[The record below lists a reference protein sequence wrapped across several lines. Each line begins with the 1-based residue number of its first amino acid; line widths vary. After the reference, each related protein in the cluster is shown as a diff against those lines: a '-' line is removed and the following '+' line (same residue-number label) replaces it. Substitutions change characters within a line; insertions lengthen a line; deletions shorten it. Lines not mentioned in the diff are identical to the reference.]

1 MKQKIDI
8 TTWNRKEH
16 FEFFSKF
23 EEPFFGTTIQ
33 FDCTNAYHKAKDLGV
48 SFFVYYLHKTIV
60 AVNKIENFR
69 FRIENEN
76 VYLFDKI
83 NASAT
88 ILRDDKTFGFS
99 EIEYDENLD
108 VFIKNYS
115 NEATR
120 VQNTPGL
127 FTKEYNENI
136 IHFSALPWVNFT
148 SISHSRSFS
157 MPDSCPKFSFG
168 KMTDE
173 NDVKKIPMAVYV
185 HHGLIDGYHLGL
197 FFEEFERLMNE

>member
-1 MKQKIDI
+1 MKHEIDVA
-8 TTWNRKEH
+8 TWNRKEH
-16 FEFFSKF
+16 FDFFNKF

-33 FDCTNAYHKAKDLGV
+33 FDCTKAYHKVKKLGV

-69 FRIENEN
+69 YRIENN
-76 VYLFDKI
+76 KIYCYDTI

-88 ILRDDKTFGFS
+88 ILREDKTFGFS
-99 EIEYDENLD
+99 EIEYDENLSN
-108 VFIKNYS
+108 FESNFN
-115 NEATR
+115 NEAIR

-127 FTKEYNENI
+127 FTKEYHENI
-136 IHFSALPWVNFT
+136 IHFSALPWINFT
-148 SISHSRSFS
+148 SISHSRCFS

-173 NDVKKIPMAVYV
+173 NGVKKIPMSVHV

>member
-1 MKQKIDI
+1 MKKELHIA
-8 TTWNRKEH
+8 TWNRAEQFK
-16 FEFFSKF
+16 FFSKF

-33 FDCTNAYHKAKDLGV
+33 FDCTKAYHKAKEVGV

-69 FRIENEN
+69 YRIEEDK
-76 VYLFDKI
+76 VYLYDTI

-88 ILRDDKTFGFS
+88 ILREDKTFGFS
-99 EIEYDENLD
+99 EIEYDENLSN
-108 VFIKNYS
+108 FESNFN

-127 FTKEYNENI
+127 FTKEYHENI
-136 IHFSALPWVNFT
+136 IHFSALPWINFT

-168 KMTDE
+168 KITDE
-173 NDVKKIPMAVYV
+173 NGVKKIPMAVYV

-197 FFEEFERLMNE
+197 FFEEFESLMNE

>member
-1 MKQKIDI
+1 MVYAM
-8 TTWNRKEH
+8 R
-16 FEFFSKF
+16 SKLR
-23 EEPFFGTTIQ
+23 GAV
-33 FDCTNAYHKAKDLGV
+33 DDMVTNGLTNSIKV
-48 SFFVYYLHKTIV
+48 P
-60 AVNKIENFR
+60 NKIENFKY
-69 FRIENEN
+69 RIENDK
-76 VYLFDKI
+76 VYLYDTI

-88 ILRDDKTFGFS
+88 ILREDKTFGFS
-99 EIEYDENLD
+99 EIEYDENL
-108 VFIKNYS
+108 S
-115 NEATR
+115 NFESNFNNEVTR

-127 FTKEYNENI
+127 FTKEYHENI
-136 IHFSALPWVNFT
+136 IHFSALPWINFT

-173 NDVKKIPMAVYV
+173 NGVKKIPMAVYV